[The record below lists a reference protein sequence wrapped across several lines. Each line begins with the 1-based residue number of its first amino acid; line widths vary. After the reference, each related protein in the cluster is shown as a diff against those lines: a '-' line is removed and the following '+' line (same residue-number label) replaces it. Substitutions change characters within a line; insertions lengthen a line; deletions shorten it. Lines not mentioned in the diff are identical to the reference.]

1 VGFVEEIDR
10 YLSFLSSQRGYSALT
25 IKSYHET
32 FHQAKRLL
40 HYEITENGVFFDA
53 SHYRLSLSEQNKR
66 TIARK
71 MAALRSLVAFWRNE
85 GRVITVKGL
94 ESVKISRLLPKPV
107 QTDEIIEVLKEVNDD
122 LKVVIS
128 VMYGVGLRMAEVCE
142 LKCGDISNGWLTV
155 KGKGGFIRQLPLLP
169 SINELVNVH
178 CKERKKDD
186 PLFYLNG
193 KKLSQNSLRYH
204 INKIF
209 MKRGLHVTP
218 HQLRHTFATDL
229 LNHGARINDV
239 SELLG
244 HKHLSTTQIYT
255 HVSRSKKVEEYTFAH
270 PMCRQGNL

>member
-1 VGFVEEIDR
+1 MEFIEEVDR
-10 YLSFLSSQRGYSALT
+10 YLSFLASQRGYSVLT

-32 FHQAKRLL
+32 FMSAKELL
-40 HYEITENGVFFDA
+40 HCEEGENALFFDA
-53 SHYRLSLSEQNKR
+53 SHYRLRLSGQNKR

-71 MAALRSLVAFWRNE
+71 IAALRSLVAFWRNE
-85 GRVITVKGL
+85 GKRVTAKGL

-107 QTDEIIEVLKEVNDD
+107 QTNEIIEVLKTAPED
-122 LKVVIS
+122 LRVIIS
-128 VMYGVGLRMAEVCE
+128 TMYGVGLRMAEVCGLE
-142 LKCGDISNGWLTV
+142 CKDFSNGWLMV
-155 KGKGGFIRQLPLLP
+155 RGKGNTVRQLPLI
-169 SINELVNVH
+169 SWINDLIAEH
-178 CKERKKDD
+178 SQHRTMSE

-193 KKLSQNSLRYH
+193 KKLSQNSLRYN

-218 HQLRHTFATDL
+218 HQLRHAFATDL

-255 HVSRSKKVEEYTFAH
+255 HISRSKKVEEYTLTH
-270 PMCRQGNL
+270 PMCQKGNL